1 MKKLGAV
8 VCLLL
13 FTSACGE
20 RDPFQQRYEDA
31 AESSLDL
38 VESVGDY
45 MVWINTPGN
54 SGGKDLVPL
63 AEDGEGELHSYDFN
77 EKAIERADKRIK
89 KMKDRHAKAFTYMDI
104 YRGEDSK
111 AANLV
116 AEFVEAIGPWIVGQ
130 EEKWDAVRICYDK
143 SDPGEKRVRFS
154 CLGYTAHINE
164 ETWKDLDAKILEL
177 ADEVEGASLSSY
189 AY

>member
-1 MKKLGAV
+1 MKRVLV
-8 VCLLL
+8 LIFLSL
-13 FTSACGE
+13 SSCGE
-20 RDPFQQRYEDA
+20 TGPFQQRYEDA
-31 AESSLDL
+31 AESSSDL

-54 SGGKDLVPL
+54 SGGEDLVTR
-63 AEDGEGELHSYDFN
+63 AEDGEGEIHSYDFN

-177 ADEVEGASLSSY
+177 ADEVGGAPLNSY
-189 AY
+189 A

>member
-1 MKKLGAV
+1 MKRIFVLIF
-8 VCLLL
+8 L
-13 FTSACGE
+13 FLSSCGE
-20 RDPFQQRYEDA
+20 TDPFQRRYEDA

-45 MVWINTPGN
+45 MVWINAPGE

-63 AEDGEGELHSYDFN
+63 AEDGEGDLFSYDFN
-77 EKAIERADKRIK
+77 EKAIERAGKRIK
-89 KMKDRHAKAFTYMDI
+89 KMKDRYAKAFTYMDI

-130 EEKWDAVRICYDK
+130 EEKWDAVRICYNK
-143 SDPGEKRVRFS
+143 SDPAEKRVRFS

-164 ETWKDLDAKILEL
+164 ETWKDLDAKILQL
-177 ADEVEGASLSSY
+177 ADEVEGVSLN
-189 AY
+189 